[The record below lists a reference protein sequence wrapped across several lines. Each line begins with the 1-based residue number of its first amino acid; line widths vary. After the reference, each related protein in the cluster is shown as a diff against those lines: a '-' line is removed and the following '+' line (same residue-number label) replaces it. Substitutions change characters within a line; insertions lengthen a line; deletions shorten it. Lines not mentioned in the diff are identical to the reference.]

1 MNLGKYVT
9 GGSAILVLAAIFLT
23 GCASQGP
30 AVRLHG
36 DLSSVEKIA
45 ILPFQNMS
53 ALHGTNTTV
62 ISTISGRTFITGPVA
77 DGADL
82 LLNNLLITHVRRDT
96 TFQTVPSRNAA
107 AVLDEL
113 EKRQGHT
120 RNRRQLLS
128 QTGQQLGADAIM
140 IGHLYCFRER
150 VGQNV
155 AAESGASAAF
165 DIYLIDCRQDRL
177 LWNAFYN
184 YSQQALSDNL
194 YDIRNFMRRGGRWVT
209 AEELATAAMDQ
220 IFEDF
225 PQP

>member
-1 MNLGKYVT
+1 MNLLKHVT
-9 GGSAILVLAAIFLT
+9 GGGAAFVLAAIFMA

-36 DLSSVEKIA
+36 DLSSFEKIA
-45 ILPFQNMS
+45 ILPFQNMT
-53 ALHGTNTTV
+53 ALYGTNATV
-62 ISTISGRTFITGPVA
+62 ISPISGRAFITGPVA
-77 DGADL
+77 DRADL

-96 TFQTVPSRNAA
+96 TFQTVQSRNAA
-107 AVLDEL
+107 AILDDL
-113 EKRQGHT
+113 EKRQGQT

-140 IGHLYCFRER
+140 IGHLYRFRER
-150 VGQNV
+150 VGQEV
-155 AAESGASAAF
+155 AAESGASVAF

-184 YSQQALSDNL
+184 YTQQALSDNL

-209 AEELATAAMDQ
+209 AEELATAAFNQ